1 MGDFLWW
8 SGFSW
13 LQFLGLSRL
22 QFSGFLVWCQWRRMM
37 MKEGENVER
46 VGQVLTPLAC
56 VPSPDLTEL

>member
-1 MGDFLWW
+1 
-8 SGFSW
+8 
-13 LQFLGLSRL
+13 
-22 QFSGFLVWCQWRRMM
+22 M

>member
-1 MGDFLWW
+1 MIFYGG